1 MKGKDKS
8 RVIVNMAKPKDLKDE
23 EDEWVHV

>member
-23 EDEWVHV
+23 EDEWAHV